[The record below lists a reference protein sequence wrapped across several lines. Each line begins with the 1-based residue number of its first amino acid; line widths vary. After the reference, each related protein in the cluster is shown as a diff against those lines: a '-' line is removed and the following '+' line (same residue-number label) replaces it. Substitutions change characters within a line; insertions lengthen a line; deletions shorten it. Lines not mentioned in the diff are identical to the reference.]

1 MFPFSIDPNKYT
13 AITSEEAERTLS
25 ENYPKGVLYEVPVD
39 DLPDSLRGIKTLK
52 QAFVSGVQAAVT
64 AAPAEGIPETVI
76 FTIREDLKDA
86 PETGNLNA
94 YLLLRT
100 GDNTILSPPCNKLAP
115 FPHHFSGISPLA
127 AAFKR

>member
-1 MFPFSIDPNKYT
+1 MRCLSTICPTRYAASRHS
-13 AITSEEAERTLS
+13 SE
-25 ENYPKGVLYEVPVD
+25 
-39 DLPDSLRGIKTLK
+39 
-52 QAFVSGVQAAVT
+52 AFVSGVQAAVT

-100 GDNTILSPPCNKLAP
+100 GDNTIMSPPCNKLAP

-127 AAFKR
+127 AAFKP